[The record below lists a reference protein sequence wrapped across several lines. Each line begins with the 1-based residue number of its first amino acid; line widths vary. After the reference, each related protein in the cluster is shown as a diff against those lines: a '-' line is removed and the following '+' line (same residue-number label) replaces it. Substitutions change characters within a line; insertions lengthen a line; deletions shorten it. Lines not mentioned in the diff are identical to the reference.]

1 MTPATRTLA
10 LLPLLL
16 GVACTSRQPPHVVP
30 ASAPPA
36 PASLPALPRP
46 PPDAGCRVT
55 DQLRFGDV
63 AWKLRTR
70 LDAVPAFVARTGS
83 VTAWLLASWR
93 TRSDGPVAV
102 VQLENDALE
111 LRALVAAEDLRV
123 VIKTPFVALSSVVP
137 DGVTDR
143 SVLRIEEGSALL
155 ELDLPQRESTGVE
168 VPCGQLG
175 LARRGLDASA
185 LLPKA
190 RRRASLAAGTQLVLA
205 SGRTLRVNDLAT
217 LTAGEAEVDVLDDTA
232 QPLVAFHGT
241 CGGLVFGRVAAAALR
256 PLPTIGSGT
265 NARCPNT
272 GDHIRVLGPKLS
284 RPMQC
289 KSPIPLFVRTG
300 TLEDGVGVL
309 KPQARFQLDEPAQQL
324 TVAISVRDSPVEL
337 LAQAHFSIRRA
348 DLASC
353 RRVAVEE

>member
-1 MTPATRTLA
+1 M
-10 LLPLLL
+10 
-16 GVACTSRQPPHVVP
+16 
-30 ASAPPA
+30 
-36 PASLPALPRP
+36 
-46 PPDAGCRVT
+46 
-55 DQLRFGDV
+55 
-63 AWKLRTR
+63 
-70 LDAVPAFVARTGS
+70 
-83 VTAWLLASWR
+83 
-93 TRSDGPVAV
+93 
-102 VQLENDALE
+102 
-111 LRALVAAEDLRV
+111 
-123 VIKTPFVALSSVVP
+123 
-137 DGVTDR
+137 
-143 SVLRIEEGSALL
+143 RIEEGSALL

-190 RRRASLAAGTQLVLA
+190 RRRASLAASMQLVLA

-272 GDHIRVLGPKLS
+272 GDHIRVLGPNLS

-324 TVAISVRDSPVEL
+324 TVAISVCDSPVEL
-337 LAQAHFSIRRA
+337 LARAHSSTATVRHEARSALRIEKCA
-348 DLASC
+348 CASSSTGESRTEIATVSC
-353 RRVAVEE
+353 CAGSSS